1 MNETFARYD
10 DMQQAHE
17 EHEVPLEGQNLEK
30 KFDTTIPKNLRI
42 LMYQWNDLFQKLQHP
57 NLKDFP
63 HLCC

>member
-57 NLKDFP
+57 NLQDFP